1 MEKHQLIIPPS
12 DKHPFDLKTIK
23 TLGQDFRWRKLRDGW
38 YSVVLD
44 GNLIHMRQNDRGVEY
59 ESDSGANLN
68 ELLYSYFRLD
78 DDIDAI
84 YDYISSRCERVGEL
98 AREYR
103 SQRILRQPDRWECMV
118 AYICSAPNSV
128 QNISKSVESMAC
140 RIGKPLELNGETRH
154 AFPTPEMVLAA
165 GVGPLEELRLGLDRH
180 SKIIAA
186 AKRVVAGELDLHSLA
201 KPDVCYAEA
210 KRQLM
215 QKCSARRKVANGI
228 ADKVANCIALFSL
241 DKMEAFPVDRH
252 IRNALQGCG
261 RSSPRNL
268 FDRNIGEQEAL
279 QGCECS
285 PPPSSETAIVKWAQE
300 RFGNYAGYANQ
311 LLFKGAWDE
320 SKQSRRKEKGSNPQL
335 L

>member
-1 MEKHQLIIPPS
+1 MEKHQLIIQS
-12 DKHPFDLKTIK
+12 DKHPFDLKTIAN
-23 TLGQDFRWRKLRDGW
+23 LGQDFRWRELGDGR

-59 ESDSGANLN
+59 ITDSNSN
-68 ELLYSYFRLD
+68 VNDLLHLYFRLD

-84 YDYISSRCERVGEL
+84 YDYISSQCDTV
-98 AREYR
+98 ARLVEKYP
-103 SQRILRQPDRWECMV
+103 SHRILRQPDRWECMV

-128 QNISKSVESMAC
+128 KNIIKSVESIAC
-140 RIGKPLELNGETRH
+140 SIGKPLELNGETRH
-154 AFPTPEMVLAA
+154 AFPTPEMVLVA

-215 QKCSARRKVANGI
+215 QKCSASHKVANGI

-252 IRNALQGCG
+252 IQNAVQECG
-261 RSSPRNL
+261 
-268 FDRNIGEQEAL
+268 
-279 QGCECS
+279 CS
-285 PPPSSETAIVKWAQE
+285 PPPPCSEKAIVKWAQE
-300 RFGNYAGYANQ
+300 RFGKRAGYANQ

-320 SKQSRRKEKGSNPQL
+320 SKQSRRKRKGSNSQL
-335 L
+335 RLEGGLGAGSSPSPR

>member
-1 MEKHQLIIPPS
+1 MEKYP
-12 DKHPFDLKTIK
+12 
-23 TLGQDFRWRKLRDGW
+23 
-38 YSVVLD
+38 
-44 GNLIHMRQNDRGVEY
+44 
-59 ESDSGANLN
+59 
-68 ELLYSYFRLD
+68 
-78 DDIDAI
+78 
-84 YDYISSRCERVGEL
+84 
-98 AREYR
+98 
-103 SQRILRQPDRWECMV
+103 SQRILRQPDPWECMV

-128 QNISKSVESMAC
+128 QNIIKSVESIAC
-140 RIGKPLELNGETRH
+140 SIGKPLELNGETRH

-180 SKIIAA
+180 CKIIEA

-210 KRQLM
+210 KRQLR
-215 QKCSARRKVANGI
+215 KCYGVGPKVAS
-228 ADKVANCIALFSL
+228 CICLFAL

-252 IRNALQGCG
+252 IQNAVQECG
-261 RSSPRNL
+261 RSSPQNL
-268 FDRNIGEQEAL
+268 FDWNVGEQEAL

-320 SKQSRRKEKGSNPQL
+320 SQQSRRK
-335 L
+335 

>member
-1 MEKHQLIIPPS
+1 MKKHQLCIPKN
-12 DKHPFDLKTIK
+12 DNHPFDLKTIT
-23 TLGQDFRWRKLRDGW
+23 TLGQDFRWRELGDGR

-103 SQRILRQPDRWECMV
+103 SHRILRQPDRWECMV

-128 QNISKSVESMAC
+128 KNIIKSVESIAC
-140 RIGKPLELNGETRH
+140 SIGKPLELNGETRH

-165 GVGPLEELRLGLDRH
+165 GVGPLEELRLGLYRH

-201 KPDVCYAEA
+201 KPDVCYEKA
-210 KRQLM
+210 KRQLRN
-215 QKCSARRKVANGI
+215 CCGI
-228 ADKVANCIALFSL
+228 DHKVANCIALFSL

-252 IRNALQGCG
+252 VHKALQEC
-261 RSSPRNL
+261 RCSPR
-268 FDRNIGEQEAL
+268 
-279 QGCECS
+279 
-285 PPPSSETAIVKWAQE
+285 PPSSKTAIAETVKWAHE
-300 RFGNYAGYANQ
+300 RFGKRAGYANQ

-320 SKQSRRKEKGSNPQL
+320 YQKSRDNSKQSRRKEKGSNPQL
-335 L
+335 RLEGGFGAGGSPSPR